1 MGTPEA
7 IYTFAMSQSVP
18 EAAGLGRLFLL
29 IVLTETLVIAAL
41 YWFGA
46 YFS

>member
-1 MGTPEA
+1 
-7 IYTFAMSQSVP
+7 MSATSA
-18 EAAGLGRLFLL
+18 EDAGLSRLFLL

-41 YWFGA
+41 YWFGT

>member
-1 MGTPEA
+1 
-7 IYTFAMSQSVP
+7 MSESAS

-41 YWFGA
+41 YWFGVHFA
-46 YFS
+46 

>member
-1 MGTPEA
+1 MSATPAEGT
-7 IYTFAMSQSVP
+7 
-18 EAAGLGRLFLL
+18 GLSRLFLL